1 MLVSHQQAKAEMFN
15 EGTANVDVQRPKILT
30 GKDGS
35 VCTNHLQ
42 VPHLDTYTA
51 FTVQAFKTLRSS
63 RGRNEALKVSPL
75 LFAETPL
82 EHSFPGLSEYT
93 VPRKFLTPP
102 LLTRFHFTEK
112 KKGKWGSFGRSCER
126 TWFKNMKTSALFMNN
141 RMQMMHERGIMSLTN
156 NWIFL

>member
-1 MLVSHQQAKAEMFN
+1 MQVCRHLSVFCEDSGGEHLSLWQSTALNRMLVSHQQAKAEMFN
-15 EGTANVDVQRPKILT
+15 EGTANIDVQRPKILT

-42 VPHLDTYTA
+42 VPPLDTYTA

-93 VPRKFLTPP
+93 VSRKFLTPP

-112 KKGKWGSFGRSCER
+112 KRKMREFWEA
-126 TWFKNMKTSALFMNN
+126 M
-141 RMQMMHERGIMSLTN
+141 
-156 NWIFL
+156 

>member
-112 KKGKWGSFGRSCER
+112 KKKKENEGVLGGHVKER
-126 TWFKNMKTSALFMNN
+126 DLKT
-141 RMQMMHERGIMSLTN
+141 
-156 NWIFL
+156 